1 MYVPGPMPYAPI
13 VPGHFAPDG
22 RMIMG
27 MGGQASHFYPGMIDG
42 TIVPPPHGQ
51 MPTGY
56 IPHQVIYRQGY

>member
-42 TIVPPPHGQ
+42 TIVPPPHG
-51 MPTGY
+51 
-56 IPHQVIYRQGY
+56 